1 MYKGYDRK
9 RIGIPPINIPIED
22 FLDESTW
29 IIADTHLFHGTED
42 DPRIVKYANRPLNHN
57 NLIIEGWNQLVQPKD
72 NILHLG
78 DVILASVRI
87 MRDVAPLLRGNKYLI
102 KGNHDSR
109 RKLRNNMG
117 FRPVQRVEL
126 RIKGRVWHYVRVNS
140 YGVVFSHQPLP
151 LGWLGQN
158 KLLNLHGHIHN
169 REDVS
174 PRHINMSVEVRG
186 YLPQRFGEV
195 LKEIDNSDR
204 PKRYIQEET
213 LSAEKSI
220 TISTT

>member
-1 MYKGYDRK
+1 VYQGYNRK

-22 FLDESTW
+22 FLDEDTW
-29 IIADTHLFHGTED
+29 IIADTHLFHGTLE

-57 NLIIEGWNQLVQPKD
+57 NLIISWWNQLVQPED
-72 NILHLG
+72 TILHLG
-78 DVILASVRI
+78 DVILASVRK
-87 MRDVAPLLRGNKYLI
+87 MRDIAPLLRGDKYLI

-117 FRPVQRVEL
+117 FRPVQRFEL
-126 RIKGRVWHYVRVNS
+126 KIKGRTWHYVRADS

-169 REDVS
+169 LKDVS
-174 PRHINMSVEVRG
+174 PRHINMSVEVRN
-186 YLPQRFGEV
+186 YRPYKFGEI
-195 LKEIDNSDR
+195 LKEIDDSDR
-204 PKRYIQEET
+204 PNRYIREEI
-213 LSAEKSI
+213 LRAEESNNVSK
-220 TISTT
+220 T

>member
-1 MYKGYDRK
+1 MEYIGGYKPE
-9 RIGIPPINIPIED
+9 RIGIPPINIPLED

-29 IIADTHLFHGTED
+29 IIADTHLFHGTVN

-57 NLIIEGWNQLVQPKD
+57 DLMINAWNLMVQPED

-78 DVILASVRI
+78 DVILAPVKI
-87 MRDVAPLLRGNKYLI
+87 MKQVAPLLRGNKYLI

-117 FRPVQRVEL
+117 FRPVQRFEL
-126 RIKGRVWHYVRVNS
+126 KIKGRTWHYVRANP

-158 KLLNLHGHIHN
+158 KLLNIHGHIHN

-174 PRHINMSVEVRG
+174 PRHINMSVEVRN
-186 YLPQRFGEV
+186 YKPCRFGDI

-204 PKRYIQEET
+204 PKRYISEEN
-213 LSAEKSI
+213 
-220 TISTT
+220 